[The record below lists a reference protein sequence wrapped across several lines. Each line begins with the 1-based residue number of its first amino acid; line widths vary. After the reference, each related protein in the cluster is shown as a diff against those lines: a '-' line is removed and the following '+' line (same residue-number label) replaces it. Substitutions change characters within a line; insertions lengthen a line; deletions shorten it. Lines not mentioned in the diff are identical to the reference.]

1 MFSWKG
7 TLDRPAYAWRSI
19 IAIAFLIGTIL
30 VFPFVTK
37 AVVAASRCALDTCGA
52 VGLLVPTVIRPI
64 LFIAAIAMAL
74 SACVRR
80 ARDAGLNPWLAA
92 FPPLM
97 LAGDQGF
104 LQYAGAGWAYPFA
117 TGILSFHPPVYAL
130 FAIGRICPARFPSQ
144 QR

>member
-1 MFSWKG
+1 MFNWNG
-7 TLDRPAYAWRSI
+7 TLNRPAYAWRSI
-19 IAIAFLIGTIL
+19 IAIVLLIGTIL

-37 AVVAASRCALDTCGA
+37 TIVTASHCALDTCGA
-52 VGLLVPTVIRPI
+52 VGLLVPTVIRPV

-80 ARDAGLNPWLAA
+80 ARDAGLNSWLAT

-104 LQYAGAGWAYPFA
+104 LQYSGAAGP
-117 TGILSFHPPVYAL
+117 IPSRRVSCRSIRLSMPCSPQ
-130 FAIGRICPARFPSQ
+130 P
-144 QR
+144 